1 MSLSIGNQAKLAAAT
16 AVAAFCLF
24 ATSADAQNVHLKP
37 PNSVPTFTDNVL
49 TLTGS
54 ASVAGLGNGDV
65 LITLNATADPTATCS
80 NPSGA
85 NQPAGQNPAEV
96 AVTGSVA
103 IPASDIKNG
112 NLSFSVTTQPP
123 VTPIAGAPDCPN
135 PRWTETITDMAFT
148 SATIIVQQGTPP
160 ATVLTLSCTFDP
172 ATENGAVPTS
182 DVSCTVG

>member
-1 MSLSIGNQAKLAAAT
+1 MSPTIRNQVKLAAAT
-16 AVAAFCLF
+16 AIAAFFLF

-37 PNSVPTFTDNVL
+37 PNSVPSFTDNVL
-49 TLTGS
+49 TLTGA
-54 ASVAGLGNGDV
+54 ASLAGLGNGDV
-65 LITLNATADPTATCS
+65 LITLNATANPTATCS

-85 NQPAGQNPAEV
+85 NQPPGQNPAEV

-123 VTPIAGAPDCPN
+123 VTPIPGAPDCPN
-135 PRWTETITDMAFT
+135 RKWTETITNMAFT

-160 ATVLTLSCTFDP
+160 ATVLTVTCTFASP
-172 ATENGAVPTS
+172 TEDGAVPSS
-182 DVSCTVG
+182 DVSCTSS